1 MKTCIYRIIK
11 ATKICQVKKIAPD
24 KQTFGDQCLEGP
36 WSHTNGKTAFINK
49 INWWKRWPFVSF
61 LTNNK
66 IILLVD
72 KI

>member
-36 WSHTNGKTAFINK
+36 WSHTNGKTAFRKK
-49 INWWKRWPFVSF
+49 IFTGKDGPLFHF
-61 LTNNK
+61 
-66 IILLVD
+66 
-72 KI
+72 